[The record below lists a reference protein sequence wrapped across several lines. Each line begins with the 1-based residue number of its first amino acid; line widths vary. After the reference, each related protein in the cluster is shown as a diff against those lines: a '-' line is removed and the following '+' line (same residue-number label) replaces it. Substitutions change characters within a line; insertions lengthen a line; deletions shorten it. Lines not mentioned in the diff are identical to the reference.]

1 MILVVSVVAIL
12 SVVTSSKPDQL
23 ERPDFSEPSIDK
35 AVAYW
40 LEQFQ
45 TSHSFVMKAKSG
57 SGHYPEPA
65 NVETGMDLMKTRRL
79 VRRSFLTAAVSTA
92 SLLATLES
100 QAFGFEITVSPSP
113 SGIQRVQ
120 YQPGQQGQPAQTN
133 PAVTAELKKMFEANG
148 QPMPSMSPRDLP
160 NAQGQQM
167 NNVRPTQRPAGQ
179 QTGKPQSYAQ
189 PTSAQKNSKPQAGMQ
204 QASTKA
210 PAKTQ
215 QPAKKNFLQKFMG
228 GITGQNKK
236 AADAAVVPPVPPGY
250 VEPPPAPPSGGSN
263 VAQAPKPQGVQGQPV
278 AMQNRPTGVQ
288 TIQNGKQNASQNG
301 MQSHLASQS
310 RPMPAA
316 GARPAV
322 GTQSQVQNPSP
333 QSNAPTKA
341 VPVRTAQVTTPN
353 GQVRSASQPTQ
364 PVPAVPVSAGS
375 MVRSPR
381 ASAPPQPVA
390 NAQQF
395 VQPGT
400 APAFMPSVK
409 KNLNEAQA
417 TMPQVKSPITD
428 QSVANPKPTMAEIK
442 APAKPAEDGFVDPFS
457 ESELAADANESL
469 DLDSLAVPKIEETVQ
484 AVEAATTTVVEKSA
498 TVPAAAANSLA
509 ENPFV
514 EEAKELAKEARSN
527 NPLTGVRLNTTDEEM
542 FSADSAKTVVR
553 KALPAAGATA
563 ETAEALGKAVS
574 PGEEFGQSLP
584 AIDLPTVDAAVES
597 ADTEFMT
604 TPDIDFPELDAQ
616 DAAEVKG
623 NAPLVKIPEQQESAP
638 PVAAEASGEPLR
650 SVDAERLQQIAEQ
663 DRRSHQQR
671 LIQSRS
677 GQAGFKGFC
686 PVELRDRRDLI
697 DTNPQF
703 TATFGLQ
710 TYTFSSAEA
719 RTAFE
724 ADPSRYA
731 PAAGGSDVVLLVN
744 SGEEEQGMLD
754 YALWYR
760 DRLYLFRSRET
771 MAMFNKDPQRFANQY

>member
-1 MILVVSVVAIL
+1 MILVVSIVAIL
-12 SVVTSSKPDQL
+12 SVVTSAKPDQL

-35 AVAYW
+35 EVAYW

-57 SGHYPEPA
+57 LGNCPEPA

-79 VRRSFLTAAVSTA
+79 VRRTFLTAAVSTA

-100 QAFGFEITVSPSP
+100 QALGFEITVSPST

-120 YQPGQQGQPAQTN
+120 YQPGQQGQPAQAN
-133 PAVTAELKKMFEANG
+133 PAVTAELKKMFEESG
-148 QPMPSMSPRDLP
+148 QPMPSMNARDLP

-189 PTSAQKNSKPQAGMQ
+189 PTSAQKNSTPQAGMQ

-215 QPAKKNFLQKFMG
+215 QPAKRNFLQKFMG
-228 GITGQNKK
+228 GITGQKKK
-236 AADAAVVPPVPPGY
+236 AAEAAVVPPVPPGY
-250 VEPPPAPPSGGSN
+250 VEPPPAPPSGGAS
-263 VAQAPKPQGVQGQPV
+263 VAQAPKQQGIQGQPA
-278 AMQNRPTGVQ
+278 AMQNRPSGVQ
-288 TIQNGKQNASQNG
+288 AMQNGKPGAAQNG

-310 RPMPAA
+310 RPMPAT

-322 GTQSQVQNPSP
+322 GSQSQVKNTAP
-333 QSNAPTKA
+333 QSNAPSKS
-341 VPVRTAQVTTPN
+341 VPVRTAQATSTN
-353 GQVRSASQPTQ
+353 GQVRPASQPSQ
-364 PVPAVPVSAGS
+364 PVPAVPVAASS
-375 MVRSPR
+375 QPRNPR
-381 ASAPPQPVA
+381 ASAPPEQVA

-409 KNLNEAQA
+409 KNLNDAQA
-417 TMPQVKSPITD
+417 TIPQVKSPATV
-428 QSVANPKPTMAEIK
+428 QSVPDPKPVTTEPK
-442 APAKPAEDGFVDPFS
+442 APTKPVEDGFVDPFS
-457 ESELAADANESL
+457 ESELAADANDSL
-469 DLDSLAVPKIEETVQ
+469 DLDSLVAPKLEETVQ
-484 AVEAATTTVVEKSA
+484 TVEAATTTVVQKSA
-498 TVPAAAANSLA
+498 SASAAAANSLA

-514 EEAKELAKEARSN
+514 DEAKELAKEAAG
-527 NPLTGVRLNTTDEEM
+527 NPLTAVQLNTTDEEM
-542 FSADSAKTVVR
+542 FSADSAKTIVK
-553 KALPAAGATA
+553 KAVPATEATA
-563 ETAEALGKAVS
+563 EAAAVLRNTVPS
-574 PGEEFGQSLP
+574 VEEIERSLP
-584 AIDLPTVDAAVES
+584 AIDLPTVDEAVDAA
-597 ADTEFMT
+597 ATELST
-604 TPDIDFPELDAQ
+604 TPDINFPELDAQ
-616 DAAEVKG
+616 DAAEAKG
-623 NAPLVKIPEQQESAP
+623 NTPLVNTPQLQESAP
-638 PVAAEASGEPLR
+638 PVAAVASETPLR

-663 DRRSHQQR
+663 DRRTHQQR
-671 LIQSRS
+671 LIQARS

-686 PVELRDRRDLI
+686 PVELRDRRELI

-719 RTAFE
+719 KTAFE

>member
-1 MILVVSVVAIL
+1 
-12 SVVTSSKPDQL
+12 
-23 ERPDFSEPSIDK
+23 
-35 AVAYW
+35 
-40 LEQFQ
+40 
-45 TSHSFVMKAKSG
+45 
-57 SGHYPEPA
+57 
-65 NVETGMDLMKTRRL
+65 MDLMKTRRL
-79 VRRSFLTAAVSTA
+79 VRRSLLTAAVSTA

-100 QAFGFEITVSPSP
+100 QALGFEITVSPST

-120 YQPGQQGQPAQTN
+120 YQPAQQGQPAQAN
-133 PAVTAELKKMFEANG
+133 PAVTAELKKMFEESG
-148 QPMPSMSPRDLP
+148 QPMPSMNPRDLP

-167 NNVRPTQRPAGQ
+167 NNVRPTQRPGGQ
-179 QTGKPQSYAQ
+179 QTGKPQSYSQ
-189 PTSAQKNSKPQAGMQ
+189 PTSAQKNSSPQAGMQ

-210 PAKTQ
+210 PAKAQ

-250 VEPPPAPPSGGSN
+250 VEPPPAPPSGGSS
-263 VAQAPKPQGVQGQPV
+263 VAQAPKPQGQPA
-278 AMQNRPTGVQ
+278 AMQNRPSGVQ
-288 TIQNGKQNASQNG
+288 TMQNGKQNAAQNG

-310 RPMPAA
+310 RPVPAA
-316 GARPAV
+316 NARPAV
-322 GTQSQVQNPSP
+322 GSQSQVKNTAP
-333 QSNAPTKA
+333 QSNAPTKS
-341 VPVRTAQVTTPN
+341 VPVRTAQATATN
-353 GQVRSASQPTQ
+353 GQVRAASQPSQ
-364 PVPAVPVSAGS
+364 PVPAVPVAASS
-375 MVRSPR
+375 SPRNPR

-390 NAQQF
+390 SAQQF
-395 VQPGT
+395 IQPGT

-409 KNLNEAQA
+409 KNLNEVQ
-417 TMPQVKSPITD
+417 TTIPQVKSPATA
-428 QSVANPKPTMAEIK
+428 QSVPNPKPAMAEPK
-442 APAKPAEDGFVDPFS
+442 APAKPNEDGFVDPFS
-457 ESELAADANESL
+457 ESELAADANDSL
-469 DLDSLAVPKIEETVQ
+469 DLDSLATPKLEETVQ
-484 AVEAATTTVVEKSA
+484 AAEAATTTVVEKSA
-498 TVPAAAANSLA
+498 TASAAAANSLA

-514 EEAKELAKEARSN
+514 EEAKELAKEAKSK
-527 NPLTGVRLNTTDEEM
+527 NPLTGIRLNTSDEEM
-542 FSADSAKTVVR
+542 FSADSAKTIVK
-553 KALPAAGATA
+553 KALPAAGAAA
-563 ETAEALGKAVS
+563 ETAEALGNAIAPV
-574 PGEEFGQSLP
+574 EEFGQSLP
-584 AIDLPTVDAAVES
+584 AIDLPTVDDAVET
-597 ADTEFMT
+597 ADTEIT
-604 TPDIDFPELDAQ
+604 TAPDIDFPELDAQ
-616 DAAEVKG
+616 DAADAKG
-623 NAPLVKIPEQQESAP
+623 TAPLVNIPEQQESTP
-638 PVAAEASGEPLR
+638 PVAAEASGAPLR

-671 LIQSRS
+671 QIQSRS

-686 PVELRDRRDLI
+686 PVELRDRRELI

>member
-1 MILVVSVVAIL
+1 
-12 SVVTSSKPDQL
+12 
-23 ERPDFSEPSIDK
+23 
-35 AVAYW
+35 
-40 LEQFQ
+40 
-45 TSHSFVMKAKSG
+45 
-57 SGHYPEPA
+57 
-65 NVETGMDLMKTRRL
+65 MDLMKTRRL
-79 VRRSFLTAAVSTA
+79 VRRSLLTAAVSTA

-100 QAFGFEITVSPSP
+100 QALGFEITVSPST

-120 YQPGQQGQPAQTN
+120 YQPAQQGQPAQAN
-133 PAVTAELKKMFEANG
+133 PAVTAELKKMFEESG
-148 QPMPSMSPRDLP
+148 QPMPSMNPRDLP

-167 NNVRPTQRPAGQ
+167 NNVRPTQRPGGQ
-179 QTGKPQSYAQ
+179 QTGKPQSYSQ
-189 PTSAQKNSKPQAGMQ
+189 PTSAQKNSSPQAGMQ

-210 PAKTQ
+210 PAKAQ

-250 VEPPPAPPSGGSN
+250 VEPPPAPPSGGSS
-263 VAQAPKPQGVQGQPV
+263 VAQAPKPQGQPA
-278 AMQNRPTGVQ
+278 AMQNRPSGVQ
-288 TIQNGKQNASQNG
+288 TMQNGKQNAAQNG

-310 RPMPAA
+310 RPVPAA
-316 GARPAV
+316 NARPAV
-322 GTQSQVQNPSP
+322 GSQSQVKNTAP
-333 QSNAPTKA
+333 QSNAPTKS
-341 VPVRTAQVTTPN
+341 VPVRTAQATATN
-353 GQVRSASQPTQ
+353 GQVRAASQPSQ
-364 PVPAVPVSAGS
+364 PVPAVPVAASS
-375 MVRSPR
+375 SPRNPR

-390 NAQQF
+390 SAPQF
-395 VQPGT
+395 IQPGT

-409 KNLNEAQA
+409 KNLNEVQ
-417 TMPQVKSPITD
+417 TTIPQVQSPATA
-428 QSVANPKPTMAEIK
+428 QSVPNPKPAMAEPK
-442 APAKPAEDGFVDPFS
+442 APAKPNEDGFVDPFS
-457 ESELAADANESL
+457 ESELAADANDSL
-469 DLDSLAVPKIEETVQ
+469 DLDSLATPKLEETVQ
-484 AVEAATTTVVEKSA
+484 AAEAATTAVVEKSA
-498 TVPAAAANSLA
+498 AASAATANSLA

-514 EEAKELAKEARSN
+514 EEAKELAKEAKSK
-527 NPLTGVRLNTTDEEM
+527 NPLTGIRLNTSDEEM
-542 FSADSAKTVVR
+542 FSADSAKTIVK
-553 KALPAAGATA
+553 KALPAAGAAA
-563 ETAEALGKAVS
+563 ETAEALGNAIAPVD
-574 PGEEFGQSLP
+574 EFGQSLP
-584 AIDLPTVDAAVES
+584 AIDLPTVDDAVET
-597 ADTEFMT
+597 ADTEIT
-604 TPDIDFPELDAQ
+604 TAPDIDFPELDAQ
-616 DAAEVKG
+616 DAADAKG
-623 NAPLVKIPEQQESAP
+623 TAPLVNIPEQQESTP
-638 PVAAEASGEPLR
+638 PVAAEASGAPLR

-671 LIQSRS
+671 QIQSRS

-686 PVELRDRRDLI
+686 PVELRDRRELI

>member
-1 MILVVSVVAIL
+1 
-12 SVVTSSKPDQL
+12 
-23 ERPDFSEPSIDK
+23 
-35 AVAYW
+35 
-40 LEQFQ
+40 
-45 TSHSFVMKAKSG
+45 
-57 SGHYPEPA
+57 
-65 NVETGMDLMKTRRL
+65 MDLMKTRRL
-79 VRRSFLTAAVSTA
+79 VRRSLLTAAVSTA

-100 QAFGFEITVSPSP
+100 QALGFEITVSPST

-120 YQPGQQGQPAQTN
+120 YQPAQQGQPAQAN
-133 PAVTAELKKMFEANG
+133 PAVTAELKKMFEESG
-148 QPMPSMSPRDLP
+148 QPMPSMNPRDLP

-167 NNVRPTQRPAGQ
+167 NNVRPTQRPGGQ
-179 QTGKPQSYAQ
+179 QTGKPQSYSQ
-189 PTSAQKNSKPQAGMQ
+189 PTSAQKNSSPQAGMQ

-210 PAKTQ
+210 PAKAQ

-250 VEPPPAPPSGGSN
+250 VEPPPAPPSGGSS
-263 VAQAPKPQGVQGQPV
+263 VAQAPKPQGQPA
-278 AMQNRPTGVQ
+278 AMKNRPSGVQ
-288 TIQNGKQNASQNG
+288 MMQNGKQNAAQNG

-310 RPMPAA
+310 RPVPAA
-316 GARPAV
+316 NARPAV
-322 GTQSQVQNPSP
+322 GSQSQVKNTAPQN
-333 QSNAPTKA
+333 NAPTKS
-341 VPVRTAQVTTPN
+341 VPVLTAQATATN
-353 GQVRSASQPTQ
+353 GQIRAASQPSQ
-364 PVPAVPVSAGS
+364 PVPAVPVAASS
-375 MVRSPR
+375 SPRNPR

-390 NAQQF
+390 SAQQF
-395 VQPGT
+395 IQPGT

-409 KNLNEAQA
+409 KNLNEVQ
-417 TMPQVKSPITD
+417 TTIPQVKSPATA
-428 QSVANPKPTMAEIK
+428 QSVPNPKPAIAEPK
-442 APAKPAEDGFVDPFS
+442 APAKPNEDGFVDPFS
-457 ESELAADANESL
+457 ESELTADANDSL
-469 DLDSLAVPKIEETVQ
+469 DLDSLATPKLEETVQ
-484 AVEAATTTVVEKSA
+484 AAEAATTAVVEKSA
-498 TVPAAAANSLA
+498 AASAATANSLA

-514 EEAKELAKEARSN
+514 EEAKELAKEAKSK
-527 NPLTGVRLNTTDEEM
+527 NPLTGIRLNTSDEEM
-542 FSADSAKTVVR
+542 FSADSAKTIVK
-553 KALPAAGATA
+553 KALPAAGAAA
-563 ETAEALGKAVS
+563 ETAEALGNAIAPV
-574 PGEEFGQSLP
+574 EEFGQSLP
-584 AIDLPTVDAAVES
+584 AIDLPTVDDAVET
-597 ADTEFMT
+597 ADTEIT
-604 TPDIDFPELDAQ
+604 TAPDIDFPELDAQ
-616 DAAEVKG
+616 DAADAKG
-623 NAPLVKIPEQQESAP
+623 TAPLVNIPEQQESTP
-638 PVAAEASGEPLR
+638 PVAAEASGAPLR

-671 LIQSRS
+671 QIQSRS

-686 PVELRDRRDLI
+686 PVELRDRRELI

>member
-1 MILVVSVVAIL
+1 
-12 SVVTSSKPDQL
+12 
-23 ERPDFSEPSIDK
+23 
-35 AVAYW
+35 
-40 LEQFQ
+40 
-45 TSHSFVMKAKSG
+45 
-57 SGHYPEPA
+57 
-65 NVETGMDLMKTRRL
+65 MDLMKTRRL
-79 VRRSFLTAAVSTA
+79 VRRSLLTAAVSTA

-100 QAFGFEITVSPSP
+100 QALGFEITVSPST

-120 YQPGQQGQPAQTN
+120 YQPAQQGQPAQAN
-133 PAVTAELKKMFEANG
+133 PAVTAELKKMFEESG
-148 QPMPSMSPRDLP
+148 QPMPSMNPRDLP

-167 NNVRPTQRPAGQ
+167 NNVRPTQRPGGQ
-179 QTGKPQSYAQ
+179 QTGKPQSYSQ
-189 PTSAQKNSKPQAGMQ
+189 PTSAQKNSSPQAGMQ

-210 PAKTQ
+210 PAKAQ

-250 VEPPPAPPSGGSN
+250 VEPPPAPPSGGSS
-263 VAQAPKPQGVQGQPV
+263 VAQAPKPQGQPA
-278 AMQNRPTGVQ
+278 AMQNRPSGVQ
-288 TIQNGKQNASQNG
+288 TMQNGKQNAAQNG

-310 RPMPAA
+310 RPVPAA
-316 GARPAV
+316 NARPAV
-322 GTQSQVQNPSP
+322 GSQSQVKNTAP
-333 QSNAPTKA
+333 QSNAPTKS
-341 VPVRTAQVTTPN
+341 VPVRTAQATATN
-353 GQVRSASQPTQ
+353 GQIRAASQPSQ
-364 PVPAVPVSAGS
+364 PVPAVPVAASS
-375 MVRSPR
+375 SPRNPR

-390 NAQQF
+390 SAQQF
-395 VQPGT
+395 IQPGT

-409 KNLNEAQA
+409 KNLNEVQ
-417 TMPQVKSPITD
+417 TTIPQVKSPATA
-428 QSVANPKPTMAEIK
+428 QSVPNPKPAIAEPK
-442 APAKPAEDGFVDPFS
+442 APAKPNEDGFVDPFS
-457 ESELAADANESL
+457 ESELTADANDSL
-469 DLDSLAVPKIEETVQ
+469 DLDSLATPKLEETVQ
-484 AVEAATTTVVEKSA
+484 AAEAATTAVVEKSA
-498 TVPAAAANSLA
+498 AASAATANSLA

-514 EEAKELAKEARSN
+514 EEAKELAKEAKSK
-527 NPLTGVRLNTTDEEM
+527 NPLTGIRLNTSDEEM
-542 FSADSAKTVVR
+542 FSADSAKTIVK
-553 KALPAAGATA
+553 KALPAAGAAA
-563 ETAEALGKAVS
+563 ETAEALGNAIAPV
-574 PGEEFGQSLP
+574 EEFGQSLP
-584 AIDLPTVDAAVES
+584 AIDLPTVDDAVET
-597 ADTEFMT
+597 ADTEIT
-604 TPDIDFPELDAQ
+604 TAPDIDFPELDAQ
-616 DAAEVKG
+616 DAADAKG
-623 NAPLVKIPEQQESAP
+623 TAPLVNIPEQQESTP
-638 PVAAEASGEPLR
+638 PVAAEASGAPLR

-671 LIQSRS
+671 QIQSRS

-686 PVELRDRRDLI
+686 PVELRDRRELI

>member
-1 MILVVSVVAIL
+1 MILVVSIVAIL
-12 SVVTSSKPDQL
+12 SVVTSAKPDQL

-35 AVAYW
+35 AVADW
-40 LEQFQ
+40 LEQFR

-57 SGHYPEPA
+57 LGRCPEPA

-100 QAFGFEITVSPSP
+100 QALGFEITSSPSN

-120 YQPGQQGQPAQTN
+120 YQPGQQAQPAQAN

-148 QPMPSMSPRDLP
+148 QPMPSMNPRDLP

-179 QTGKPQSYAQ
+179 QNGKPQSYMQ
-189 PTSAQKNSKPQAGMQ
+189 PASAQKNASSPAGMQ
-204 QASTKA
+204 QVSSKAS
-210 PAKTQ
+210 AKTQ

-228 GITGQNKK
+228 GITGQKKK
-236 AADAAVVPPVPPGY
+236 AAEAAVVPPVPPGY
-250 VEPPPAPPSGGSN
+250 VEPPPAPPSGGSS
-263 VAQAPKPQGVQGQPV
+263 VAQAPKQQGVPGQPS
-278 AMQNRPTGVQ
+278 AMQNRPSGVQ
-288 TIQNGKQNASQNG
+288 AMQNGKPGAAQNG
-301 MQSHLASQS
+301 MQSHLATQS
-310 RPMPAA
+310 RPMPATN
-316 GARPAV
+316 ARPAV
-322 GTQSQVQNPSP
+322 GSQSQVKNNAP
-333 QSNAPTKA
+333 QSNAPTKP
-341 VPVRTAQVTTPN
+341 VPVRTAQATTTN
-353 GQVRSASQPTQ
+353 GQVRAASQPSQ
-364 PVPAVPVSAGS
+364 PVPAVPVTASS
-375 MVRSPR
+375 QPRSPR
-381 ASAPPQPVA
+381 ASAPPEPVA

-409 KNLNEAQA
+409 KNLNDAQS
-417 TMPQVKSPITD
+417 TIPQVKSPALAR
-428 QSVANPKPTMAEIK
+428 SVPDPKPVITEPK
-442 APAKPAEDGFVDPFS
+442 APVKPTEDGFVDPFS
-457 ESELAADANESL
+457 ESELAADANDSL
-469 DLDSLAVPKIEETVQ
+469 DLDSLVAPKLEETVQ
-484 AVEAATTTVVEKSA
+484 TVETTTTAIAEKS
-498 TVPAAAANSLA
+498 AAANSLA

-514 EEAKELAKEARSN
+514 DEAKKLAEEAAG
-527 NPLTGVRLNTTDEEM
+527 NPLTGVQLNTTDEEM
-542 FSADSAKTVVR
+542 FSADTAKTVVK
-553 KALPAAGATA
+553 KALPAAEA
-563 ETAEALGKAVS
+563 AEALLNSVPS
-574 PGEEFGQSLP
+574 VEEFEQNLP
-584 AIDLPTVDAAVES
+584 AIDLPTVEETVDAA
-597 ADTEFMT
+597 ATELST
-604 TPDIDFPELDAQ
+604 APDINFPELDAQ
-616 DAAEVKG
+616 DAAEAKG
-623 NAPLVKIPEQQESAP
+623 NTPLVNTPQLQESAP
-638 PVAAEASGEPLR
+638 PAGAEASGAPLR
-650 SVDAERLQQIAEQ
+650 SVDSERLQQIAEQ
-663 DRRSHQQR
+663 DRRAHQQR

-686 PVELRDRRDLI
+686 PVELRDRRELI

-719 RTAFE
+719 RAAFE

>member
-1 MILVVSVVAIL
+1 
-12 SVVTSSKPDQL
+12 
-23 ERPDFSEPSIDK
+23 
-35 AVAYW
+35 
-40 LEQFQ
+40 
-45 TSHSFVMKAKSG
+45 
-57 SGHYPEPA
+57 
-65 NVETGMDLMKTRRL
+65 MDLMKTRRL
-79 VRRSFLTAAVSTA
+79 VRRSLLTAAVSTA

-100 QAFGFEITVSPSP
+100 QALGFEITVSPST

-120 YQPGQQGQPAQTN
+120 YQPAQQGQPAQAN
-133 PAVTAELKKMFEANG
+133 PAVTAELKKMFEESG
-148 QPMPSMSPRDLP
+148 QPMPSMNPRDLP

-167 NNVRPTQRPAGQ
+167 NNVRPTQRPGGQ
-179 QTGKPQSYAQ
+179 QTGKPQSYSQ
-189 PTSAQKNSKPQAGMQ
+189 PTSAQKNSSPQAGMQ

-210 PAKTQ
+210 PAKAQ

-250 VEPPPAPPSGGSN
+250 VEPPPAPPSGGSS
-263 VAQAPKPQGVQGQPV
+263 VAQAPKPQGQPA
-278 AMQNRPTGVQ
+278 AMKNRPSGVQ
-288 TIQNGKQNASQNG
+288 TMQNGKQNAAQNG

-310 RPMPAA
+310 RPVPAA
-316 GARPAV
+316 NARPAV
-322 GTQSQVQNPSP
+322 GSQSQVKNTAP
-333 QSNAPTKA
+333 QSNAPTKS
-341 VPVRTAQVTTPN
+341 VPVRTAQATATN
-353 GQVRSASQPTQ
+353 GQIRAASQPSQ
-364 PVPAVPVSAGS
+364 PVPAVPVAASS
-375 MVRSPR
+375 SPRNPR

-390 NAQQF
+390 SAQQF
-395 VQPGT
+395 IQPGT

-409 KNLNEAQA
+409 KNLNEVQ
-417 TMPQVKSPITD
+417 TTIPQVKSPATA
-428 QSVANPKPTMAEIK
+428 QSVPNPKPAIAEPK
-442 APAKPAEDGFVDPFS
+442 APAKPNEDGFVDPFS
-457 ESELAADANESL
+457 ESELTADANDSL
-469 DLDSLAVPKIEETVQ
+469 DLDSLATPKLEETVQ
-484 AVEAATTTVVEKSA
+484 AAEAATTAVVEKSA
-498 TVPAAAANSLA
+498 AASAATANSLA

-514 EEAKELAKEARSN
+514 EEAKELAKEAKSK
-527 NPLTGVRLNTTDEEM
+527 NPLTGIRLNTSDEEM
-542 FSADSAKTVVR
+542 FSADSAKTIVK
-553 KALPAAGATA
+553 KALPAAGAAA
-563 ETAEALGKAVS
+563 ETAEALGNAIAPV
-574 PGEEFGQSLP
+574 EEFGQSLP
-584 AIDLPTVDAAVES
+584 AIDLPTVDDAVET
-597 ADTEFMT
+597 ADTEIT
-604 TPDIDFPELDAQ
+604 TAPDIDFPELDAQ
-616 DAAEVKG
+616 DAADAKG
-623 NAPLVKIPEQQESAP
+623 TAPLVNIPEQQESTP
-638 PVAAEASGEPLR
+638 PVAAEASGAPLR

-671 LIQSRS
+671 QIQSRS

-686 PVELRDRRDLI
+686 PVELRDRRELI

>member
-1 MILVVSVVAIL
+1 
-12 SVVTSSKPDQL
+12 
-23 ERPDFSEPSIDK
+23 
-35 AVAYW
+35 
-40 LEQFQ
+40 
-45 TSHSFVMKAKSG
+45 
-57 SGHYPEPA
+57 
-65 NVETGMDLMKTRRL
+65 MDLMKTRRL
-79 VRRSFLTAAVSTA
+79 VRRSLLTAAVSTA

-100 QAFGFEITVSPSP
+100 QALGFEITVSPST

-120 YQPGQQGQPAQTN
+120 YQPAQQGQPAQAN
-133 PAVTAELKKMFEANG
+133 PAVTAELKKMFEESG
-148 QPMPSMSPRDLP
+148 QPMPSMNPRDLP

-167 NNVRPTQRPAGQ
+167 NNVRPTQRPGGQ
-179 QTGKPQSYAQ
+179 QTGKPQSYSQ
-189 PTSAQKNSKPQAGMQ
+189 PTSAQKNSSPQAGMQ

-210 PAKTQ
+210 PAKAQ

-250 VEPPPAPPSGGSN
+250 VEPPPAPPSGGSS
-263 VAQAPKPQGVQGQPV
+263 VAQAPKPQGQPA
-278 AMQNRPTGVQ
+278 AMQNRPSGVQ
-288 TIQNGKQNASQNG
+288 TMQNGKQNAAQNG

-310 RPMPAA
+310 RPVPAA
-316 GARPAV
+316 NARPAV
-322 GTQSQVQNPSP
+322 GSQSQVKNTAP
-333 QSNAPTKA
+333 QSNAPTKS
-341 VPVRTAQVTTPN
+341 VPVRTAQATATN
-353 GQVRSASQPTQ
+353 GQVRAASQPSQ
-364 PVPAVPVSAGS
+364 PVPAVPVAASS
-375 MVRSPR
+375 SPRNPR

-390 NAQQF
+390 SAQQF
-395 VQPGT
+395 IQPGT

-409 KNLNEAQA
+409 KNLNEVQ
-417 TMPQVKSPITD
+417 TTIPQVQSPATA
-428 QSVANPKPTMAEIK
+428 QSVPNPKPAMAEPK
-442 APAKPAEDGFVDPFS
+442 APAKPNEDGFVDPFS
-457 ESELAADANESL
+457 ESELAADANDSL
-469 DLDSLAVPKIEETVQ
+469 DLDSLATPKLEETVQ
-484 AVEAATTTVVEKSA
+484 AAEAATTTVVEKSA
-498 TVPAAAANSLA
+498 TASAAAANSLA

-514 EEAKELAKEARSN
+514 EEAKELAKEAKSK
-527 NPLTGVRLNTTDEEM
+527 NPLTGIRLNTSDEEM
-542 FSADSAKTVVR
+542 FSADSAKTIVK
-553 KALPAAGATA
+553 KALPAAGAAA
-563 ETAEALGKAVS
+563 ETAEALGNAIAPV
-574 PGEEFGQSLP
+574 EEFGQSLP
-584 AIDLPTVDAAVES
+584 AIDLPTVDDAVET
-597 ADTEFMT
+597 ADTEIT
-604 TPDIDFPELDAQ
+604 TAPDIDFPELDAQ
-616 DAAEVKG
+616 DAADAKG
-623 NAPLVKIPEQQESAP
+623 TAPLVNIPEQQESTP
-638 PVAAEASGEPLR
+638 PVAAEASGAPLR

-671 LIQSRS
+671 QIQSRS

-686 PVELRDRRDLI
+686 PVELRDRRELI

>member
-1 MILVVSVVAIL
+1 MILVVSIVAIL
-12 SVVTSSKPDQL
+12 SVVTSAKPDQL

-35 AVAYW
+35 AVADW
-40 LEQFQ
+40 LEQLQ
-45 TSHSFVMKAKSG
+45 TSHSFVKKAKSG

-92 SLLATLES
+92 SLLATLDS
-100 QAFGFEITVSPSP
+100 QALGFEITVSPSA
-113 SGIQRVQ
+113 SRIQRVQ
-120 YQPGQQGQPAQTN
+120 YQPGQQGQPAQAN
-133 PAVTAELKKMFEANG
+133 PAVTAELKKMFEESG
-148 QPMPSMSPRDLP
+148 QPMPSMNPRDLP

-189 PTSAQKNSKPQAGMQ
+189 PTSAPKNSSPQAGMQ

-215 QPAKKNFLQKFMG
+215 QPAKRNFLQKFMG
-228 GITGQNKK
+228 GITGQTKK
-236 AADAAVVPPVPPGY
+236 AAEAAVVPPVPPGY
-250 VEPPPAPPSGGSN
+250 VEPPPAPPSGGSS
-263 VAQAPKPQGVQGQPV
+263 VAQAPKQQGVQGQPA
-278 AMQNRPTGVQ
+278 AMQNRPSGVQ
-288 TIQNGKQNASQNG
+288 AMPNGKPGAAQNG

-310 RPMPAA
+310 RPMPATN
-316 GARPAV
+316 ARPAV
-322 GTQSQVQNPSP
+322 GSQSQVKNTAPQN
-333 QSNAPTKA
+333 NAPTKS
-341 VPVRTAQVTTPN
+341 VPVRTAQATSTT
-353 GQVRSASQPTQ
+353 GQARAASQPTQ
-364 PVPAVPVSAGS
+364 PVPAVPVTASS
-375 MVRSPR
+375 QPRNPR
-381 ASAPPQPVA
+381 ASAPPEPVA
-390 NAQQF
+390 NNQNF

-417 TMPQVKSPITD
+417 TIPQVKSPVTA
-428 QSVANPKPTMAEIK
+428 QSVPNPKPVMAEPK
-442 APAKPAEDGFVDPFS
+442 APAKPNEDGFVDPFS
-457 ESELAADANESL
+457 ESELAADANDSL
-469 DLDSLAVPKIEETVQ
+469 DLDSLVAPKVEETVQ
-484 AVEAATTTVVEKSA
+484 AVKKATTEIAEKSSSA
-498 TVPAAAANSLA
+498 SASAANSLA

-514 EEAKELAKEARSN
+514 EEAKALAKEAAG
-527 NPLTGVRLNTTDEEM
+527 NPLTGVQLNTTDEEM
-542 FSADSAKTVVR
+542 FSADSAKTIV
-553 KALPAAGATA
+553 KKSLPAA
-563 ETAEALGKAVS
+563 ETAEALLNSVPS
-574 PGEEFGQSLP
+574 VEEFEQSLP
-584 AIDLPTVDAAVES
+584 AIDLPTVDEAVDAAT
-597 ADTEFMT
+597 TELST
-604 TPDIDFPELDAQ
+604 APDINFPELDAQ
-616 DAAEVKG
+616 DAAEAQG
-623 NAPLVKIPEQQESAP
+623 NTPLVNTPQLQESVP
-638 PVAAEASGEPLR
+638 PVAAEASGTPLR

-686 PVELRDRRDLI
+686 PVELRDRRELI

-703 TATFGLQ
+703 TAAFGLQ

-719 RTAFE
+719 KAAFE

>member
-1 MILVVSVVAIL
+1 
-12 SVVTSSKPDQL
+12 
-23 ERPDFSEPSIDK
+23 
-35 AVAYW
+35 
-40 LEQFQ
+40 
-45 TSHSFVMKAKSG
+45 
-57 SGHYPEPA
+57 
-65 NVETGMDLMKTRRL
+65 MDLMKTRRL
-79 VRRSFLTAAVSTA
+79 VRRSLLTAAVSTA

-100 QAFGFEITVSPSP
+100 QAVGFEITVSPST

-120 YQPGQQGQPAQTN
+120 YQPDQQSQPAQAN

-148 QPMPSMSPRDLP
+148 QPMPSMNPRDLP

-189 PTSAQKNSKPQAGMQ
+189 PTSAQKTSSPPAGMQ
-204 QASTKA
+204 QASAKA

-228 GITGQNKK
+228 GITSQKKK
-236 AADAAVVPPVPPGY
+236 AAEAAVVPPVPPGY
-250 VEPPPAPPSGGSN
+250 VEPPPAPPSGGSS
-263 VAQAPKPQGVQGQPV
+263 VAKAPKQQGVQGKP
-278 AMQNRPTGVQ
+278 ATMQNRPTGIQ
-288 TIQNGKQNASQNG
+288 TIQNGKQSVSQNG

-322 GTQSQVQNPSP
+322 GSQSQARSTSP

-341 VPVRTAQVTTPN
+341 VPVRTAQATTTN
-353 GQVRSASQPTQ
+353 GQARSGSQPTQ

-375 MVRSPR
+375 ATRNPR

-417 TMPQVKSPITD
+417 TMPQVKSPVTA
-428 QSVANPKPTMAEIK
+428 QSTPNPKPVLAETK
-442 APAKPAEDGFVDPFS
+442 TVAKPTEDGFVDPFG
-457 ESELAADANESL
+457 ESELVADANDSL
-469 DLDSLAVPKIEETVQ
+469 DLDSIVAPKIDETVQ
-484 AVEAATTTVVEKSA
+484 AVETATTAIAEKSA
-498 TVPAAAANSLA
+498 SAAAANSLA

-514 EEAKELAKEARSN
+514 DEAKELAKEATG
-527 NPLTGVRLNTTDEEM
+527 NPLTDVQLNTADEEM
-542 FSADSAKTVVR
+542 FSADSAKTIVK
-553 KALPAAGATA
+553 KALPAAAATA
-563 ETAEALGKAVS
+563 EAAEALRNEVPS
-574 PGEEFGQSLP
+574 VEEFGQSLP
-584 AIDLPTVDAAVES
+584 AIDLPTVEEAVDAAATQLS
-597 ADTEFMT
+597 TA
-604 TPDIDFPELDAQ
+604 PDINFPDLDAQ
-616 DAAEVKG
+616 DAAEAQG
-623 NAPLVKIPEQQESAP
+623 NTPLVNTPQLQESTP
-638 PVAAEASGEPLR
+638 PIAAEASGTPLR

-686 PVELRDRRDLI
+686 PVELRDRRELI

-719 RTAFE
+719 KAAFE
-724 ADPSRYA
+724 GDPSRYA

>member
-1 MILVVSVVAIL
+1 
-12 SVVTSSKPDQL
+12 
-23 ERPDFSEPSIDK
+23 
-35 AVAYW
+35 
-40 LEQFQ
+40 
-45 TSHSFVMKAKSG
+45 
-57 SGHYPEPA
+57 
-65 NVETGMDLMKTRRL
+65 MDLMKTRRL
-79 VRRSFLTAAVSTA
+79 VRRSLLTAAVSTA

-100 QAFGFEITVSPSP
+100 QALGFEITVSPST

-120 YQPGQQGQPAQTN
+120 YQPAQQGQPAQAN
-133 PAVTAELKKMFEANG
+133 PAVTAELKKMFEESG
-148 QPMPSMSPRDLP
+148 QPMPSMNPRDLP

-167 NNVRPTQRPAGQ
+167 NNVRPTQRPGGQ
-179 QTGKPQSYAQ
+179 QTGKPQSYSQ
-189 PTSAQKNSKPQAGMQ
+189 PTSAQKNSSPQAGMQ

-210 PAKTQ
+210 PAKAQ

-250 VEPPPAPPSGGSN
+250 VEPPPAPPSGGSS
-263 VAQAPKPQGVQGQPV
+263 VAQAPKPQGQPA
-278 AMQNRPTGVQ
+278 AMKNRPSGVQ
-288 TIQNGKQNASQNG
+288 MMQNGKQNAAQNG

-310 RPMPAA
+310 RPVPAA
-316 GARPAV
+316 NARPAV
-322 GTQSQVQNPSP
+322 GSQSQVKNTAP
-333 QSNAPTKA
+333 QSNAPTKS
-341 VPVRTAQVTTPN
+341 VPVRTAQATATN
-353 GQVRSASQPTQ
+353 GQVRAASQPSQ
-364 PVPAVPVSAGS
+364 PVPAVPVAASS
-375 MVRSPR
+375 SPRNPR

-390 NAQQF
+390 SAQQF
-395 VQPGT
+395 IQPGT

-409 KNLNEAQA
+409 KNLNEVQ
-417 TMPQVKSPITD
+417 TTIPQVKSPATA
-428 QSVANPKPTMAEIK
+428 QSVPNPKPAIAEPK
-442 APAKPAEDGFVDPFS
+442 APAKPNEDGFVDPFS
-457 ESELAADANESL
+457 ESELTADANDSL
-469 DLDSLAVPKIEETVQ
+469 DLDSLATPKLEETVQ
-484 AVEAATTTVVEKSA
+484 AAEAATTAVVEKSA
-498 TVPAAAANSLA
+498 AASAATANSLA

-514 EEAKELAKEARSN
+514 EEAKELAKEAKSK
-527 NPLTGVRLNTTDEEM
+527 NPLTGIRLNTSDEEM
-542 FSADSAKTVVR
+542 FSADSAKTIVK
-553 KALPAAGATA
+553 KALPAAGAAA
-563 ETAEALGKAVS
+563 ETAEALGNAIAPV
-574 PGEEFGQSLP
+574 EEFGQSLP
-584 AIDLPTVDAAVES
+584 AIDLPTVDDAVET
-597 ADTEFMT
+597 ADTEIT
-604 TPDIDFPELDAQ
+604 TAPDIDFPELDAQ
-616 DAAEVKG
+616 DAADAKG
-623 NAPLVKIPEQQESAP
+623 TAPLVNIPEQQESTP
-638 PVAAEASGEPLR
+638 PVAAEASGAPLR

-671 LIQSRS
+671 QIQSRS

-686 PVELRDRRDLI
+686 PVELRDRRELI

>member
-1 MILVVSVVAIL
+1 
-12 SVVTSSKPDQL
+12 
-23 ERPDFSEPSIDK
+23 
-35 AVAYW
+35 
-40 LEQFQ
+40 
-45 TSHSFVMKAKSG
+45 
-57 SGHYPEPA
+57 
-65 NVETGMDLMKTRRL
+65 MDLMKTRRL
-79 VRRSFLTAAVSTA
+79 VRRSLLTAAVSTA

-100 QAFGFEITVSPSP
+100 QALGFEITVSPST

-120 YQPGQQGQPAQTN
+120 YQPAQQGQPAQAN
-133 PAVTAELKKMFEANG
+133 PAVTAELKKMFEESG
-148 QPMPSMSPRDLP
+148 QPMPSMNPRDLP

-167 NNVRPTQRPAGQ
+167 NNVRPTQRPGGQ
-179 QTGKPQSYAQ
+179 QTGKPQSYSQ
-189 PTSAQKNSKPQAGMQ
+189 PTSAQKNSSPQAGMQ

-210 PAKTQ
+210 PAKAQ

-250 VEPPPAPPSGGSN
+250 VEPPPAPPSGGSS
-263 VAQAPKPQGVQGQPV
+263 VAQAPKPQGQPA
-278 AMQNRPTGVQ
+278 AMQNRPSGVQ
-288 TIQNGKQNASQNG
+288 TMQNGKQNAAQNG

-316 GARPAV
+316 NARPAV
-322 GTQSQVQNPSP
+322 GSQSQVKNTAP
-333 QSNAPTKA
+333 QSNAPTKS
-341 VPVRTAQVTTPN
+341 VPVRTAQATATN
-353 GQVRSASQPTQ
+353 GQVRAASQPSQ
-364 PVPAVPVSAGS
+364 PVPAVPVAASS
-375 MVRSPR
+375 SPRNPR

-390 NAQQF
+390 SAQQF
-395 VQPGT
+395 IQPGT

-409 KNLNEAQA
+409 KNLNEVQ
-417 TMPQVKSPITD
+417 TTIPQVQSPATA
-428 QSVANPKPTMAEIK
+428 QSVPNPKPAMAEPK
-442 APAKPAEDGFVDPFS
+442 APAKPNEDGFVDPFS
-457 ESELAADANESL
+457 ESELAADANDSL
-469 DLDSLAVPKIEETVQ
+469 DLDSLATPKLEETVQ
-484 AVEAATTTVVEKSA
+484 AAEAATTTVVEKSA
-498 TVPAAAANSLA
+498 TASAAAANSLA

-514 EEAKELAKEARSN
+514 EEAKELAKEAKSK
-527 NPLTGVRLNTTDEEM
+527 NPLTGIRLNTSDEEM
-542 FSADSAKTVVR
+542 FSADSAKTIVK
-553 KALPAAGATA
+553 KALPAAGAAA
-563 ETAEALGKAVS
+563 ETAEALGNAIAPV
-574 PGEEFGQSLP
+574 EEFGQSLP
-584 AIDLPTVDAAVES
+584 AIDLPTVDDAVET
-597 ADTEFMT
+597 ADTEIT
-604 TPDIDFPELDAQ
+604 TAPDIDFPELDAQ
-616 DAAEVKG
+616 DAADAKG
-623 NAPLVKIPEQQESAP
+623 TAPLVNIPEQQESTP
-638 PVAAEASGEPLR
+638 PVAAEASGAPLR

-671 LIQSRS
+671 QIQSRS

-686 PVELRDRRDLI
+686 PVELRDRRELI

>member
-100 QAFGFEITVSPSP
+100 QALGFESTVSPSA

-120 YQPGQQGQPAQTN
+120 YQPGQQGQPAQAN
-133 PAVTAELKKMFEANG
+133 PAVTAELKKMFEESG
-148 QPMPSMSPRDLP
+148 QPMPSMNPRDLP
-160 NAQGQQM
+160 NAQGQT

-189 PTSAQKNSKPQAGMQ
+189 PTSAQKNSTPQAGMQ

-250 VEPPPAPPSGGSN
+250 VEPPPAPPSGGPS
-263 VAQAPKPQGVQGQPV
+263 VAQAPRQQGIQGQPA
-278 AMQNRPTGVQ
+278 AMQNRPSGVQ
-288 TIQNGKQNASQNG
+288 AMQNGKPAAAQNG

-310 RPMPAA
+310 RPMPATN
-316 GARPAV
+316 ARPAV
-322 GTQSQVQNPSP
+322 GSQSQVKNTAP
-333 QSNAPTKA
+333 QSNAPTKS
-341 VPVRTAQVTTPN
+341 VPVRTAQATSTN
-353 GQVRSASQPTQ
+353 GQVRSASQPSQ
-364 PVPAVPVSAGS
+364 PVPAVPVAASS
-375 MVRSPR
+375 QPRNPR
-381 ASAPPQPVA
+381 ASAPPEQVV

-417 TMPQVKSPITD
+417 TIPQVKSPVTA
-428 QSVANPKPTMAEIK
+428 QSVPNPKPVMAASK

-457 ESELAADANESL
+457 ESELAADANDSL
-469 DLDSLAVPKIEETVQ
+469 DLDSIVAPKLEETVQ
-484 AVEAATTTVVEKSA
+484 TVEAATTTIVEKSA
-498 TVPAAAANSLA
+498 SASAAAANSLA

-514 EEAKELAKEARSN
+514 EEAKELAKEAAG
-527 NPLTGVRLNTTDEEM
+527 NPLTGVQLNATDEEM
-542 FSADSAKTVVR
+542 FSADSAKTIVK
-553 KALPAAGATA
+553 KALPAAAATA
-563 ETAEALGKAVS
+563 EAAEALRNAVPS
-574 PGEEFGQSLP
+574 VEEFEQSLP
-584 AIDLPTVDAAVES
+584 AIDLPSVEEAVDAA
-597 ADTEFMT
+597 ATELST
-604 TPDIDFPELDAQ
+604 APDINFPELDVQ
-616 DAAEVKG
+616 DAAEAQG
-623 NAPLVKIPEQQESAP
+623 NTPLVNTPQLQESAP
-638 PVAAEASGEPLR
+638 PVAAEASGTPLR
-650 SVDAERLQQIAEQ
+650 SVDAERLQQIADQ

-686 PVELRDRRDLI
+686 PVELRDRRELI

-710 TYTFSSAEA
+710 TYTFASAEA
-719 RTAFE
+719 KAAFE

>member
-1 MILVVSVVAIL
+1 
-12 SVVTSSKPDQL
+12 
-23 ERPDFSEPSIDK
+23 
-35 AVAYW
+35 
-40 LEQFQ
+40 
-45 TSHSFVMKAKSG
+45 
-57 SGHYPEPA
+57 
-65 NVETGMDLMKTRRL
+65 MDLMKTRRL
-79 VRRSFLTAAVSTA
+79 VRRSLLTAAVSTA

-100 QAFGFEITVSPSP
+100 QALGFEITVSPST

-120 YQPGQQGQPAQTN
+120 YQPAQQGQPAQAN
-133 PAVTAELKKMFEANG
+133 PAVTAELKKMFEESG
-148 QPMPSMSPRDLP
+148 QPMPSMNPRDLP

-167 NNVRPTQRPAGQ
+167 NNVRPTQRPGGQ
-179 QTGKPQSYAQ
+179 QTGKPQSYSQ
-189 PTSAQKNSKPQAGMQ
+189 PTSAQKNSSPQAGMQ

-210 PAKTQ
+210 PAKAQ

-250 VEPPPAPPSGGSN
+250 VEPPPAPPSGGSS
-263 VAQAPKPQGVQGQPV
+263 VAQAPKPQGQPA
-278 AMQNRPTGVQ
+278 AMKNRPSGVQ
-288 TIQNGKQNASQNG
+288 MMQNGKQNAAQNG

-310 RPMPAA
+310 RPVPAA
-316 GARPAV
+316 NARPAV
-322 GTQSQVQNPSP
+322 GSQSQVKNTAP
-333 QSNAPTKA
+333 QSNAPTKS
-341 VPVRTAQVTTPN
+341 VPVRTAQATATN
-353 GQVRSASQPTQ
+353 GQIRAASQPSQ
-364 PVPAVPVSAGS
+364 PVPAVPVAASS
-375 MVRSPR
+375 SPRNPR

-390 NAQQF
+390 SAQQF
-395 VQPGT
+395 IQPGT

-409 KNLNEAQA
+409 KNLNEVQ
-417 TMPQVKSPITD
+417 TTIPQVKSPATA
-428 QSVANPKPTMAEIK
+428 QSVPNPKPAIAEPK
-442 APAKPAEDGFVDPFS
+442 APAKPNEDGFVDPFS
-457 ESELAADANESL
+457 ESELTADANDSL
-469 DLDSLAVPKIEETVQ
+469 DLDSLATPKLEETVQ
-484 AVEAATTTVVEKSA
+484 AAEAATTAVVEKSA
-498 TVPAAAANSLA
+498 AASAATANSLA

-514 EEAKELAKEARSN
+514 EEAKELAKEAKSK
-527 NPLTGVRLNTTDEEM
+527 NPLTGIRLNTSDEEM
-542 FSADSAKTVVR
+542 FSADSAKTIVK
-553 KALPAAGATA
+553 KALPAAGAAA
-563 ETAEALGKAVS
+563 ETAEALGNAIAPV
-574 PGEEFGQSLP
+574 EEFGQSLP
-584 AIDLPTVDAAVES
+584 AIDLPTVDDAVET
-597 ADTEFMT
+597 ADTEIT
-604 TPDIDFPELDAQ
+604 TAPDIDFPELDAQ
-616 DAAEVKG
+616 DAADAKG
-623 NAPLVKIPEQQESAP
+623 TAPLVNIPEQQESTP
-638 PVAAEASGEPLR
+638 PVAAEASGAPLR

-671 LIQSRS
+671 QIQSRS

-686 PVELRDRRDLI
+686 PVELRDRRELI

>member
-1 MILVVSVVAIL
+1 
-12 SVVTSSKPDQL
+12 
-23 ERPDFSEPSIDK
+23 
-35 AVAYW
+35 
-40 LEQFQ
+40 
-45 TSHSFVMKAKSG
+45 
-57 SGHYPEPA
+57 
-65 NVETGMDLMKTRRL
+65 MDLMKTRRL
-79 VRRSFLTAAVSTA
+79 VRRSLLTAAVSTA

-100 QAFGFEITVSPSP
+100 QALGFEITVSPST

-120 YQPGQQGQPAQTN
+120 YQPAQQGQPAQAN
-133 PAVTAELKKMFEANG
+133 PAVTAELKKMFEESG
-148 QPMPSMSPRDLP
+148 QPMPSMNPRDLP

-167 NNVRPTQRPAGQ
+167 NNVRPTQRPGGQ
-179 QTGKPQSYAQ
+179 QTGKPQSYSQ
-189 PTSAQKNSKPQAGMQ
+189 PTSAQKNSSPQAGMQ

-210 PAKTQ
+210 PAKAQ

-250 VEPPPAPPSGGSN
+250 VEPPPAPPSGGSS
-263 VAQAPKPQGVQGQPV
+263 VAQAPKPQGQPA
-278 AMQNRPTGVQ
+278 AMQNRPSGVQ
-288 TIQNGKQNASQNG
+288 TMQNGKQNAAQNG

-310 RPMPAA
+310 RPVPAA
-316 GARPAV
+316 NARPAV
-322 GTQSQVQNPSP
+322 GSQSQVKNTAP
-333 QSNAPTKA
+333 QSNAPTKS
-341 VPVRTAQVTTPN
+341 VPVRTAQATATN
-353 GQVRSASQPTQ
+353 GQVRAASQPSQ
-364 PVPAVPVSAGS
+364 PVPAVPVAASS
-375 MVRSPR
+375 SPRNPR

-390 NAQQF
+390 SAQQF
-395 VQPGT
+395 IQPGT

-409 KNLNEAQA
+409 KNLNEVQ
-417 TMPQVKSPITD
+417 TTIPQVKSPATA
-428 QSVANPKPTMAEIK
+428 QSVPNPKPAMAEPK
-442 APAKPAEDGFVDPFS
+442 APAKPNEDGFVDPFS
-457 ESELAADANESL
+457 ESELAADANDSL
-469 DLDSLAVPKIEETVQ
+469 DLDSLATPKLEQTVQ
-484 AVEAATTTVVEKSA
+484 AAEAATTTVVEKSA
-498 TVPAAAANSLA
+498 TASAAAANSLA

-514 EEAKELAKEARSN
+514 EEAKELAKEAKSK
-527 NPLTGVRLNTTDEEM
+527 NPLTGIRLNTSDEEM
-542 FSADSAKTVVR
+542 FSADSAKTIVK
-553 KALPAAGATA
+553 KALPAAGAAA
-563 ETAEALGKAVS
+563 ETAEALGNAIAPV
-574 PGEEFGQSLP
+574 EEFGQSLP
-584 AIDLPTVDAAVES
+584 AIDLPTVDDAVET
-597 ADTEFMT
+597 ADTEIT
-604 TPDIDFPELDAQ
+604 TAPDIDFPELDAQ
-616 DAAEVKG
+616 DAADAKG
-623 NAPLVKIPEQQESAP
+623 TAPLVNTPEQQESTP
-638 PVAAEASGEPLR
+638 PVAAEASGAPLR

-671 LIQSRS
+671 QIQSRS

-686 PVELRDRRDLI
+686 PVELRDRRELI

>member
-1 MILVVSVVAIL
+1 
-12 SVVTSSKPDQL
+12 
-23 ERPDFSEPSIDK
+23 
-35 AVAYW
+35 
-40 LEQFQ
+40 
-45 TSHSFVMKAKSG
+45 
-57 SGHYPEPA
+57 
-65 NVETGMDLMKTRRL
+65 MDLMKTRRL
-79 VRRSFLTAAVSTA
+79 VRRSLLTAAVSTA

-100 QAFGFEITVSPSP
+100 QALGFEITVSPST

-120 YQPGQQGQPAQTN
+120 YQPGQQAQPAQAN

-148 QPMPSMSPRDLP
+148 QPMPSMNPRDLP

-189 PTSAQKNSKPQAGMQ
+189 PTSAQKTSSPQAGMQ

-210 PAKTQ
+210 PAKAQ

-250 VEPPPAPPSGGSN
+250 VEPPPAPPSGGSS
-263 VAQAPKPQGVQGQPV
+263 VAQAPKQQGVQGQPATKQNRPSGV
-278 AMQNRPTGVQ
+278 QAMQN
-288 TIQNGKQNASQNG
+288 GKPGAAQNG

-316 GARPAV
+316 GGRPAV
-322 GTQSQVQNPSP
+322 GSQSQVRNTSP

-341 VPVRTAQVTTPN
+341 VPVRTAQATTTN
-353 GQVRSASQPTQ
+353 GQARSGNQPTQ

-375 MVRSPR
+375 TTRNPR

-417 TMPQVKSPITD
+417 TMPQVKSPVTA
-428 QSVANPKPTMAEIK
+428 QSTPNPKPVMAETK
-442 APAKPAEDGFVDPFS
+442 TVAKPAEDGFVDPFG
-457 ESELAADANESL
+457 ESEMAADANDSL
-469 DLDSLAVPKIEETVQ
+469 DLDSIVTPKIDEAIQSVETV
-484 AVEAATTTVVEKSA
+484 TTAIAEKSVSA
-498 TVPAAAANSLA
+498 SAAAANSLA

-514 EEAKELAKEARSN
+514 EEAKELAKEAAG
-527 NPLTGVRLNTTDEEM
+527 NPLTGVQLNATDEEM
-542 FSADSAKTVVR
+542 FSADSAKTIVK
-553 KALPAAGATA
+553 KALPAAAATA
-563 ETAEALGKAVS
+563 EAAEALRNAVPS
-574 PGEEFGQSLP
+574 VEEFEQGLP
-584 AIDLPTVDAAVES
+584 AIDLPTVEEAVDAA
-597 ADTEFMT
+597 ATELST
-604 TPDIDFPELDAQ
+604 APDINFPELDAQ
-616 DAAEVKG
+616 DAAEAQG
-623 NAPLVKIPEQQESAP
+623 NTPLVNTPQLPESVP
-638 PVAAEASGEPLR
+638 AEASGTPLR

-663 DRRSHQQR
+663 DRRTHQQR

-686 PVELRDRRDLI
+686 PVELRDRRELI

-719 RTAFE
+719 KTAFE

>member
-1 MILVVSVVAIL
+1 
-12 SVVTSSKPDQL
+12 
-23 ERPDFSEPSIDK
+23 
-35 AVAYW
+35 
-40 LEQFQ
+40 
-45 TSHSFVMKAKSG
+45 MKAKSG
-57 SGHYPEPA
+57 SGSFPEPA

-79 VRRSFLTAAVSTA
+79 VRRSLLTAAVSTA

-100 QAFGFEITVSPSP
+100 RALGFEITASPAS

-120 YQPGQQGQPAQTN
+120 YQPGQQGQPAQAN
-133 PAVTAELKKMFEANG
+133 PAVTAELKKMFEESG
-148 QPMPSMSPRDLP
+148 QPMPSMNPRDLP
-160 NAQGQQM
+160 NAQGQT

-210 PAKTQ
+210 PEKAQ

-236 AADAAVVPPVPPGY
+236 AADATVVPPVPPGY
-250 VEPPPAPPSGGSN
+250 VEPPPAPPSGGSS
-263 VAQAPKPQGVQGQPV
+263 VAQAPKPQGQPA
-278 AMQNRPTGVQ
+278 AMQNRPSGVQ
-288 TIQNGKQNASQNG
+288 TMQNGKQGAPQNG

-316 GARPAV
+316 SARPAL
-322 GTQSQVQNPSP
+322 GSQSQVKNTAPQN
-333 QSNAPTKA
+333 NAPTKS
-341 VPVRTAQVTTPN
+341 VPVRTAQATATN
-353 GQVRSASQPTQ
+353 GQVRAASQPSQ
-364 PVPAVPVSAGS
+364 PVPAV
-375 MVRSPR
+375 
-381 ASAPPQPVA
+381 PVA

-409 KNLNEAQA
+409 KNLNEVQA
-417 TMPQVKSPITD
+417 TIPQVKSPATA
-428 QSVANPKPTMAEIK
+428 QAVPNPKPVMAEAK
-442 APAKPAEDGFVDPFS
+442 APAKPAEDGFVDPFN
-457 ESELAADANESL
+457 ESELAADTNESL
-469 DLDSLAVPKIEETVQ
+469 DLDSLATPKLEETVQ
-484 AVEAATTTVVEKSA
+484 AAQAATTKVVEKSA
-498 TVPAAAANSLA
+498 TASAAAANSLA

-514 EEAKELAKEARSN
+514 EEAKELAKEAKSK
-527 NPLTGVRLNTTDEEM
+527 NPLTGVRLNTSDEEM
-542 FSADSAKTVVR
+542 FSADSAKTIVK
-553 KALPAAGATA
+553 KALPAAGAAA
-563 ETAEALGKAVS
+563 ETAEALGNAIAPV
-574 PGEEFGQSLP
+574 EEFGQSLP
-584 AIDLPTVDAAVES
+584 AIDLPTVDDAVQP
-597 ADTEFMT
+597 ADTEVT
-604 TPDIDFPELDAQ
+604 TAPDIDFPELDAQ
-616 DAAEVKG
+616 DAADAKG
-623 NAPLVKIPEQQESAP
+623 NAPLVNNPEQQESIP
-638 PVAAEASGEPLR
+638 PIAAEASGAPLR

-663 DRRSHQQR
+663 DRRTHQQR

-686 PVELRDRRDLI
+686 PVELRDRRELI

>member
-1 MILVVSVVAIL
+1 
-12 SVVTSSKPDQL
+12 
-23 ERPDFSEPSIDK
+23 
-35 AVAYW
+35 
-40 LEQFQ
+40 
-45 TSHSFVMKAKSG
+45 MKAKSG
-57 SGHYPEPA
+57 SGSFPEPA

-79 VRRSFLTAAVSTA
+79 VRRSLLTAAVSTA

-100 QAFGFEITVSPSP
+100 RALGFEITASPAS

-120 YQPGQQGQPAQTN
+120 YQPGQQGQPAQAN
-133 PAVTAELKKMFEANG
+133 PAVTAELKKMFEESG
-148 QPMPSMSPRDLP
+148 QPMPSMNPRDLP
-160 NAQGQQM
+160 NAQGQP

-210 PAKTQ
+210 PEKTQ
-215 QPAKKNFLQKFMG
+215 QPTKKNFLQKFMG

-236 AADAAVVPPVPPGY
+236 AADSAVVPPVPPGY
-250 VEPPPAPPSGGSN
+250 VEPPPAPPSGGSR
-263 VAQAPKPQGVQGQPV
+263 VAQAPKLQGVQGQPA
-278 AMQNRPTGVQ
+278 AMQNRPSGVQ
-288 TIQNGKQNASQNG
+288 TMQNGKQGAPQNG

-316 GARPAV
+316 SARPAV
-322 GTQSQVQNPSP
+322 GSQSQVKNTAPQN
-333 QSNAPTKA
+333 NAPTKS
-341 VPVRTAQVTTPN
+341 VPVRTAQGTATN
-353 GQVRSASQPTQ
+353 GQVRAASQPSQ
-364 PVPAVPVSAGS
+364 PVPAVPVAASS
-375 MVRSPR
+375 TPRNPR

-409 KNLNEAQA
+409 KNLNEVQA
-417 TMPQVKSPITD
+417 TIPQVKSPVAA
-428 QSVANPKPTMAEIK
+428 QSVPNPKPVMAETK
-442 APAKPAEDGFVDPFS
+442 APAKPAADGFVDPFS
-457 ESELAADANESL
+457 ESELAADTNESL
-469 DLDSLAVPKIEETVQ
+469 DLDLDSLATPKLEETVQ
-484 AVEAATTTVVEKSA
+484 AAQAATTTVVEKSA
-498 TVPAAAANSLA
+498 TASAAAANSLA

-514 EEAKELAKEARSN
+514 EEAKELAKEAKSK
-527 NPLTGVRLNTTDEEM
+527 NPLTGVRLNTSDEEM
-542 FSADSAKTVVR
+542 FSADSAKTIVK
-553 KALPAAGATA
+553 KALPAAGAAA
-563 ETAEALGKAVS
+563 ETAEALGNAIAPV
-574 PGEEFGQSLP
+574 EEFGQSLP
-584 AIDLPTVDAAVES
+584 AIDLPTVDNSVEP
-597 ADTEFMT
+597 ADTEVT
-604 TPDIDFPELDAQ
+604 TAPDIDFPELDAQ
-616 DAAEVKG
+616 DAADAKG
-623 NAPLVKIPEQQESAP
+623 NAPLVNIPEQQESTP
-638 PVAAEASGEPLR
+638 PVAAEASGAPLR

-663 DRRSHQQR
+663 DRRTHQQR

-686 PVELRDRRDLI
+686 PVELRDRRELI

>member
-1 MILVVSVVAIL
+1 
-12 SVVTSSKPDQL
+12 
-23 ERPDFSEPSIDK
+23 
-35 AVAYW
+35 
-40 LEQFQ
+40 
-45 TSHSFVMKAKSG
+45 
-57 SGHYPEPA
+57 
-65 NVETGMDLMKTRRL
+65 MDLMKTRRL
-79 VRRSFLTAAVSTA
+79 VRRSLLTAAVSTA

-100 QAFGFEITVSPSP
+100 QALGFEITVSPST

-120 YQPGQQGQPAQTN
+120 YQPAQQGQPAQAN
-133 PAVTAELKKMFEANG
+133 PAVTAELKKMFEESG
-148 QPMPSMSPRDLP
+148 QPMPSMNPRDLP

-167 NNVRPTQRPAGQ
+167 NNVRPTQRPGGQ
-179 QTGKPQSYAQ
+179 QTGKPQSYSQ
-189 PTSAQKNSKPQAGMQ
+189 PTSAQKNSSPQAGMQ

-210 PAKTQ
+210 PAKAQ

-250 VEPPPAPPSGGSN
+250 VEPPPAPPSGGSS
-263 VAQAPKPQGVQGQPV
+263 VAQAPKPQGQPA
-278 AMQNRPTGVQ
+278 AMQNRPSGVQ
-288 TIQNGKQNASQNG
+288 TMQNGKQNAAQNG

-310 RPMPAA
+310 RPVPAA
-316 GARPAV
+316 NARPAV
-322 GTQSQVQNPSP
+322 GSQSQVKNTAP
-333 QSNAPTKA
+333 QSNAPTKS
-341 VPVRTAQVTTPN
+341 VPVRTAQATATN
-353 GQVRSASQPTQ
+353 GQVRAASQPSQ
-364 PVPAVPVSAGS
+364 PVPAVPVAASS
-375 MVRSPR
+375 SPRNPR

-390 NAQQF
+390 SAQQF
-395 VQPGT
+395 IQPGT

-409 KNLNEAQA
+409 KNLNEVQ
-417 TMPQVKSPITD
+417 TTIPQVQSPATA
-428 QSVANPKPTMAEIK
+428 QSVPNPKPAMAEPK
-442 APAKPAEDGFVDPFS
+442 APAKPNEDGFVDPFS
-457 ESELAADANESL
+457 ESELAADANDSL
-469 DLDSLAVPKIEETVQ
+469 DLDSLATPKLEETVQ
-484 AVEAATTTVVEKSA
+484 AAEAATTAVVEKSA
-498 TVPAAAANSLA
+498 AASAATANSLA

-514 EEAKELAKEARSN
+514 EEAKELAKEAKSK
-527 NPLTGVRLNTTDEEM
+527 NPLTGIRLNTSDEEM
-542 FSADSAKTVVR
+542 FSADSAKTIVK
-553 KALPAAGATA
+553 KALPAAGAAA
-563 ETAEALGKAVS
+563 ETAEALGNAIAPVD
-574 PGEEFGQSLP
+574 EFGQSLP
-584 AIDLPTVDAAVES
+584 AIDLPTVDDAVET
-597 ADTEFMT
+597 ADTEIT
-604 TPDIDFPELDAQ
+604 TAPDIDFPELDAQ
-616 DAAEVKG
+616 DAADAKG
-623 NAPLVKIPEQQESAP
+623 TAPLVNIPEQQESTP
-638 PVAAEASGEPLR
+638 PVAAEASGAPLR

-671 LIQSRS
+671 QIQSRS

-686 PVELRDRRDLI
+686 PVELRDRRELI

>member
-12 SVVTSSKPDQL
+12 SLVTSSKPDQL

-35 AVAYW
+35 AVADW
-40 LEQFQ
+40 LEQLR

-57 SGHYPEPA
+57 LGRWPEPA

-79 VRRSFLTAAVSTA
+79 VRRSLLTAAVSTA

-100 QAFGFEITVSPSP
+100 RALGFEITISPST

-120 YQPGQQGQPAQTN
+120 YQPGQQEQPVQAN

-148 QPMPSMSPRDLP
+148 QPMPSMNPRDLP

-179 QTGKPQSYAQ
+179 QNGTPKSHTQ
-189 PTSAQKNSKPQAGMQ
+189 PTSAQKTSSPQSGMQ

-210 PAKTQ
+210 PAKAQ
-215 QPAKKNFLQKFMG
+215 QAAKKNFLQKFMG

-236 AADAAVVPPVPPGY
+236 AAEAAVVPPVPPGY
-250 VEPPPAPPSGGSN
+250 VEPPPAPPSGGSS
-263 VAQAPKPQGVQGQPV
+263 VAQTPKQQGVQGKP
-278 AMQNRPTGVQ
+278 ATMQNRPTGVQ
-288 TIQNGKQNASQNG
+288 TIQNGKQSVSPNG

-310 RPMPAA
+310 RPMPAVD
-316 GARPAV
+316 GRPAV
-322 GTQSQVQNPSP
+322 RSQSQVKNTSP
-333 QSNAPTKA
+333 QSSAPTKA
-341 VPVRTAQVTTPN
+341 VPVRTAQATSTN
-353 GQVRSASQPTQ
+353 GQARSGNQPTQ
-364 PVPAVPVSAGS
+364 PVPAVPASAGS
-375 MVRSPR
+375 TARNPR

-417 TMPQVKSPITD
+417 TMPHVKSPVTA
-428 QSVANPKPTMAEIK
+428 QSTPNPKPVVAETK
-442 APAKPAEDGFVDPFS
+442 TVAKPAEDGFVDPFGG
-457 ESELAADANESL
+457 SELEVDANDSL
-469 DLDSLAVPKIEETVQ
+469 DLDSIVAPKIDETIQ
-484 AVEAATTTVVEKSA
+484 AVETATNAIAEKSA
-498 TVPAAAANSLA
+498 SAVAANSLA
-509 ENPFV
+509 ETPFV
-514 EEAKELAKEARSN
+514 EEAKELAKEATG
-527 NPLTGVRLNTTDEEM
+527 NPLTGVQLNTTDEEM
-542 FSADSAKTVVR
+542 FSADSAKTIVK
-553 KALPAAGATA
+553 KALPATAATEEA
-563 ETAEALGKAVS
+563 AEALRNAVPS
-574 PGEEFGQSLP
+574 VEEFEQSLS
-584 AIDLPTVDAAVES
+584 AIDLPTVEEAVDAA
-597 ADTEFMT
+597 ATELST
-604 TPDIDFPELDAQ
+604 APDINFPELDAQ
-616 DAAEVKG
+616 DAAEAQG
-623 NAPLVKIPEQQESAP
+623 NTPLVNTPQLQESAP
-638 PVAAEASGEPLR
+638 PIAAEASGTPLR

-671 LIQSRS
+671 QIQSRS

-686 PVELRDRRDLI
+686 PVELRDRRELI

-719 RTAFE
+719 KAAFE

>member
-1 MILVVSVVAIL
+1 
-12 SVVTSSKPDQL
+12 
-23 ERPDFSEPSIDK
+23 
-35 AVAYW
+35 
-40 LEQFQ
+40 
-45 TSHSFVMKAKSG
+45 MKAKSG
-57 SGHYPEPA
+57 SGQYPEPA

-79 VRRSFLTAAVSTA
+79 VRRSLLTAAVSTA

-100 QAFGFEITVSPSP
+100 QALGFEITVSSST

-120 YQPGQQGQPAQTN
+120 YQPGQQGQPAQAN

-148 QPMPSMSPRDLP
+148 QPMPSMNPRDLP
-160 NAQGQQM
+160 NAQGQM

-189 PTSAQKNSKPQAGMQ
+189 PTSAPKNSSPQAGMQ

-210 PAKTQ
+210 PAKAQ

-228 GITGQNKK
+228 GINGQNKK

-250 VEPPPAPPSGGSN
+250 VEPPPAPPSGGSSI
-263 VAQAPKPQGVQGQPV
+263 AQAPKQQGVQGQP
-278 AMQNRPTGVQ
+278 ATMQNRPSGVQ
-288 TIQNGKQNASQNG
+288 AMQNGKPGAAQNG

-316 GARPAV
+316 GSRPAV
-322 GTQSQVQNPSP
+322 GSQSQVQNSSP
-333 QSNAPTKA
+333 QTNAPTKS
-341 VPVRTAQVTTPN
+341 VPVRTAQATSTN
-353 GQVRSASQPTQ
+353 GQARSGNQPTQ

-375 MVRSPR
+375 TARNPR

-417 TMPQVKSPITD
+417 TMPQVKSPATA
-428 QSVANPKPTMAEIK
+428 QSTPNPKPVVAETK
-442 APAKPAEDGFVDPFS
+442 TVAKPAEDGFVDPFG
-457 ESELAADANESL
+457 ESELAADANDSL
-469 DLDSLAVPKIEETVQ
+469 DLDSIVAPKIDETVQ
-484 AVEAATTTVVEKSA
+484 AVETATTAIAQKSA
-498 TVPAAAANSLA
+498 SASAAAANSLA

-514 EEAKELAKEARSN
+514 EEAKELAKEAAG
-527 NPLTGVRLNTTDEEM
+527 NPLTGVQLSTTDEEM
-542 FSADSAKTVVR
+542 FSADSAKTIVK
-553 KALPAAGATA
+553 KALPAAEAT
-563 ETAEALGKAVS
+563 TEAARALRNAVPS
-574 PGEEFGQSLP
+574 VEEFEQSLP
-584 AIDLPTVDAAVES
+584 AIDLPTVEEAVNAAP
-597 ADTEFMT
+597 TELST
-604 TPDIDFPELDAQ
+604 APDINFPELDAQ
-616 DAAEVKG
+616 DAAEAQG
-623 NAPLVKIPEQQESAP
+623 NTPLVNTPQLQESSP
-638 PVAAEASGEPLR
+638 PIAAEASGNPLR

-686 PVELRDRRDLI
+686 PVELRDRRELI

-719 RTAFE
+719 KAAFE